1 MPVILMLKSSPTHHP
16 RVLKIFFA
24 TEMWERYGFY
34 VVQTLLALY
43 LSLHNLWPDDE
54 VYTLVAS
61 FTALTYITPVL
72 GGYIADHFLGQKN
85 AVVLGT
91 LVLIVSY
98 YTLSCNPSADML
110 KACLA
115 GIAVGTGLLKS
126 NISSLLGN
134 QYPQACAHRERGFMI
149 FYLGIVSGVIL
160 GTTLPSYLQDH
171 FGWSLPFFSASIGCF
186 FALCLFSIGIRFY
199 TIVDYNTHHFTLNHA
214 IKSVLLLLIMGFICF
229 FILMNPDAAN
239 AAFLITVTL
248 TITYMLISAYKE
260 PKEQATRT
268 LIILLL
274 CTISTLFWAFY
285 FQMFLSYTL
294 FILRVVQPTLHGISL
309 PAPYY
314 VTLQSIAMLVCGLF
328 FARGDQ
334 FAQESRAQ
342 AMRATHQFTWAMVII
357 TGAFM
362 LMRLVMQVSLGSDA
376 RLSPLLI
383 IPIYLLFA
391 LAELFLSPTGLCV
404 ITQLASPKK
413 VSTMMG
419 VFFVSL
425 GSGGFLAG
433 HLAKLTSIHSP
444 HASIQQI
451 KLAYAL
457 AFNHLLFYAVM
468 AMLITFIINR
478 LIKYHTK

>member
-1 MPVILMLKSSPTHHP
+1 
-16 RVLKIFFA
+16 
-24 TEMWERYGFY
+24 
-34 VVQTLLALY
+34 
-43 LSLHNLWPDDE
+43 
-54 VYTLVAS
+54 
-61 FTALTYITPVL
+61 
-72 GGYIADHFLGQKN
+72 
-85 AVVLGT
+85 
-91 LVLIVSY
+91 
-98 YTLSCNPSADML
+98 
-110 KACLA
+110 
-115 GIAVGTGLLKS
+115 
-126 NISSLLGN
+126 
-134 QYPQACAHRERGFMI
+134 
-149 FYLGIVSGVIL
+149 
-160 GTTLPSYLQDH
+160 
-171 FGWSLPFFSASIGCF
+171 
-186 FALCLFSIGIRFY
+186 
-199 TIVDYNTHHFTLNHA
+199 
-214 IKSVLLLLIMGFICF
+214 
-229 FILMNPDAAN
+229 
-239 AAFLITVTL
+239 
-248 TITYMLISAYKE
+248 
-260 PKEQATRT
+260 
-268 LIILLL
+268 
-274 CTISTLFWAFY
+274 
-285 FQMFLSYTL
+285 MF
-294 FILRVVQPTLHGISL
+294 
-309 PAPYY
+309 
-314 VTLQSIAMLVCGLF
+314 GLF